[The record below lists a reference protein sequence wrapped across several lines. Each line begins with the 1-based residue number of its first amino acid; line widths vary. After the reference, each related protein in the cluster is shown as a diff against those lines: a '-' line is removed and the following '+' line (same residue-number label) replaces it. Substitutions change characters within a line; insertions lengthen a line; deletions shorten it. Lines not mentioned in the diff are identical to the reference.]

1 MNGFGGGF
9 GNQGNGNGFGGTG
22 FGQQGTQQGFGQ
34 QGNGFGN
41 QGGNGFGQ
49 QNSQQGFG
57 GTGFGNQG
65 GGFGNQQGNQGGFGQ
80 GAQNGFGNQGNQPNG
95 QGFAQKNLGQNF
107 NLLGPVNGGAVDV
120 NKQNAIRTI
129 MTGADSAINNIILKL
144 VSEHASRRPDINDLF
159 KGIDYK
165 GCSLDIAYKTGIPM
179 CPTFT
184 LSRNLG
190 RGTAAGGGFF
200 GPAIGGLTVNGMS
213 ANQNGPRNESGPAM
227 KMEIII
233 SKFVEAT
240 DILKDC
246 NLNESFEIRTPG
258 CNLNYIAQTGT
269 IMLTPSTLVLNNNKN
284 DARKIASNI

>member
-9 GNQGNGNGFGGTG
+9 GNQGNGNGFSGTG

-57 GTGFGNQG
+57 GT
-65 GGFGNQQGNQGGFGQ
+65 
-80 GAQNGFGNQGNQPNG
+80 GFGNQGNQPNG

-200 GPAIGGLTVNGMS
+200 GPSIGGLTVNGMS